1 MADAGDAEQKPARP
15 KADGGVSLLGEPGVV
30 QRIACAA
37 FAWAVTVAPAVVVR
51 SGTWPARI
59 LAVFSF
65 VAGVAGPIVAA
76 RNKRTGRH
84 LGITAF
90 LAFTTGVWL
99 LSPRSIGV
107 EHVDP
112 VLSTIGAV
120 AWGVFAF
127 SWGEPWRRRD
137 DGEAAEP
144 GALLRARAELPV
156 LSVPIAALGVV
167 SALALLILAFR
178 VRDPSRALPA
188 QAAGIG
194 LGVALVTA
202 AANLA
207 VNRGKTRAPAATA
220 SKPATR
226 AVLLLVV
233 VAFLGGV
240 ALILRSRG

>member
-1 MADAGDAEQKPARP
+1 LADAGDAERKPL
-15 KADGGVSLLGEPGVV
+15 VSLLAEPGVV

-59 LAVFSF
+59 VAVFAF
-65 VAGVAGPIVAA
+65 LAGVAGPVLAA
-76 RNKRTGRH
+76 RNKRVGRH
-84 LGITAF
+84 LGISAF
-90 LAFTTGVWL
+90 LALTTGVWL
-99 LSPRSIGV
+99 LSPRAIGI

-127 SWGEPWRRRD
+127 SWGEPWRMRD
-137 DGEAAEP
+137 DADAAEP

-156 LSVPIAALGVV
+156 LSVPIAALGVI
-167 SALALLILAFR
+167 SALVLLLLAFR

-207 VNRGKTRAPAATA
+207 VNRGKARATLPTA
-220 SKPATR
+220 SKSATR
-226 AVLLLVV
+226 AVLMLVV

>member
-1 MADAGDAEQKPARP
+1 LADAGDAQQKP
-15 KADGGVSLLGEPGVV
+15 VLTLLGEPGVV

-59 LAVFSF
+59 VAILSF
-65 VAGVAGPIVAA
+65 LAGVAGPILAA
-76 RNKRTGRH
+76 RNKRVGRH

-90 LAFTTGVWL
+90 LALTTGVWL
-99 LSPRSIGV
+99 LSPRAIGI

-127 SWGEPWRRRD
+127 SWGEPWRMRD
-137 DGEAAEP
+137 DADAAEP
-144 GALLRARAELPV
+144 AALLRARAELPV

-167 SALALLILAFR
+167 SALTLLLLAFR

-194 LGVALVTA
+194 LGIALVTA

-207 VNRGKTRAPAATA
+207 VNRGKARATLPTA
-220 SKPATR
+220 SKSATR
-226 AVLLLVV
+226 AVLMLVV
-233 VAFLGGV
+233 IAFLGGV